1 MLDASII
8 TDDVLIFGGRKDV
21 TSLRVTSFEI
31 QMPQLVSFV
40 HPRNVVIIICYV
52 VRQYLVFLFKI
63 V

>member
-31 QMPQLVSFV
+31 QMPQLVNFV
-40 HPRNVVIIICYV
+40 HPRNVVMIICYV
-52 VRQYLVFLFKI
+52 VRQYLFFLFKI